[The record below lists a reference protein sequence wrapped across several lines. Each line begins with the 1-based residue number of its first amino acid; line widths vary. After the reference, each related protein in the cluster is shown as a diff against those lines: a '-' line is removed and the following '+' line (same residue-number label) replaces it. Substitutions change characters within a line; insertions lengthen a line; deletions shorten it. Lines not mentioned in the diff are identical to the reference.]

1 MRYAVFPSFCFLSDA
16 SECPRGKIL
25 SGTNGSLTT
34 PRFPVRY
41 PNSVKC
47 TWIIQVPEGF
57 QVRLRFDSFRLET
70 CTLPSVCSCDHV
82 QVRDGRDESSQSL
95 AKLCGDHSP
104 TILRSSGQTLWV
116 EFESDSLTGGQ
127 GFSATFKAVRKYT
140 MYILYYTMYTMLT
153 YAKSYLTLK

>member
-1 MRYAVFPSFCFLSDA
+1 MRCAVFPSFCFLSDA

-104 TILRSSGQTLWV
+104 TILRSSGQTLWM

-140 MYILYYTMYTMLT
+140 MLT